1 MKKIY
6 LSSFLIVAL
15 GLVGWQLGHHLL
27 PTAGAAP
34 SPSCTI
40 MITNIDPKQY
50 SPDRVDTILYD
61 SGLITKGAFVVAS
74 KNGALPF
81 QTQAAA
87 QTTIDSAISQII
99 KEVCGG
105 NCNPNALT
113 MDIHCPSSSCP
124 TSVLSFTV
132 FDPKQYNP
140 DTVDTILYDFGLI
153 TKGAFVVASKNGAL
167 PFQTQAAAQTTIDSA
182 ISQIIKE
189 VCGGE
194 CNPQALQIVP
204 QCVTESPVNVAKQAH
219 EQRLSNMNDCQKKV
233 FQTMQANN
241 EQYLANVK
249 KNNQQYY
256 SAMAP
261 ITAQFRRD
269 YFATNDSKTKGQ
281 ILQNYIQQNQVKRK
295 ELYNSQA
302 KGLSDFLQQSIKLN
316 QEFAACANK

>member
-27 PTAGAAP
+27 PTARAAS

-50 SPDRVDTILYD
+50 NPYTVDTILYN
-61 SGLITKGAFVVAS
+61 SGLITKGAFVAAVQ
-74 KNGALPF
+74 NEALPF

-87 QTTIDSAISQII
+87 QTSIDSAISQII
-99 KEVCGG
+99 EEVCGG
-105 NCNPNALT
+105 KC
-113 MDIHCPSSSCP
+113 SS
-124 TSVLSFTV
+124 
-132 FDPKQYNP
+132 
-140 DTVDTILYDFGLI
+140 
-153 TKGAFVVASKNGAL
+153 
-167 PFQTQAAAQTTIDSA
+167 
-182 ISQIIKE
+182 
-189 VCGGE
+189 
-194 CNPQALQIVP
+194 QALQMVP
-204 QCVTESPVNVAKQAH
+204 QCVAESPVNVARQAY
-219 EQRLSNMNDCQKKV
+219 EQRLSNMNDCQKEV
-233 FQTMQANN
+233 FQAMQANN
-241 EQYLANVK
+241 EQYLAKVK
-249 KNNQQYY
+249 ENSQQYY

-281 ILQNYIQQNQVKRK
+281 LLQNYIQQNQVKRK

>member
-61 SGLITKGAFVVAS
+61 S
-74 KNGALPF
+74 
-81 QTQAAA
+81 
-87 QTTIDSAISQII
+87 
-99 KEVCGG
+99 
-105 NCNPNALT
+105 
-113 MDIHCPSSSCP
+113 
-124 TSVLSFTV
+124 
-132 FDPKQYNP
+132 
-140 DTVDTILYDFGLI
+140 GLI